1 MEGKKEQAMVGLF
14 VLVASALLV
23 ATIFALSGTLGEK
36 GSSYKTSF
44 KFAGGL
50 EPGAVVR
57 YAGGPKAG
65 RVEQLRVDPKDA
77 SRIEVTFSMNSDTP
91 VKIDSVVKISALSAL
106 GENYLEVTAGS
117 PQAARAP
124 DGYTLPSKE
133 FTSLSDIA
141 DMLGGLGPDAQK
153 LIGEL
158 KARAEELKETITR
171 VNDLMN
177 AQNRANV
184 AGSLSDV
191 RGMLAE
197 NRPKVR
203 GTLTNVEAASKKIEP
218 LIDDFKKTVA
228 DAQKALNN
236 VDAVLLE
243 NREDVRLAVQELKRT
258 LTSASALTEQ
268 LDRTLN
274 YNAENIDEML
284 ENIRHTT
291 ENLKQFTDTI
301 KSRPSALIR
310 SSGPPERKPGG
321 PTKN

>member
-1 MEGKKEQAMVGLF
+1 MEGKKEQAWVGLF
-14 VLVASALLV
+14 VLVASGLLV
-23 ATIFALSGTLGEK
+23 ATIFALSGALGTK
-36 GSSYKTSF
+36 GNSYKTSF

-77 SRIEVTFSMNSDTP
+77 SRIEVTFSMTPDTP
-91 VKIDSVVKISALSAL
+91 VKTDSVVKISSLSAL
-106 GENYLEVTAGS
+106 GENYLEITAGS
-117 PQAARAP
+117 PEAARAP

-141 DMLGGLGPDAQK
+141 DMLGGLGPEAQK

-158 KARAEELKETITR
+158 NARAAELKETIVR
-171 VNDLMN
+171 VNDLMS

-184 AGSLSDV
+184 ARSLSNV
-191 RGMLAE
+191 SGMLEE
-197 NRPKVR
+197 NRPKVS
-203 GTLTNVEAASKKIEP
+203 GTLTNIESASKKIEP

-228 DAQKALNN
+228 DAQKALN
-236 VDAVLLE
+236 DIDSVLLE
-243 NREDVRLAVQELKRT
+243 NREDVRVAVQELKKT
-258 LTSASALTEQ
+258 LASASTLTEQ
-268 LDRTLN
+268 LDRTMN
-274 YNAENIDEML
+274 YNAESIDEML

-301 KSRPSALIR
+301 RTRPSSLIR
-310 SSGPPERKPGG
+310 SSGPAERKPGG
-321 PTKN
+321 PPKN